1 MAEPKTVK
9 GTLVGILLGD
19 GATAETFSAFC
30 GINAKTINF
39 QTNTNEEF
47 IYDCANLDAPP
58 WRKLTKSGRFL
69 SVTGTGQ
76 LDSDVLS
83 RYQAAYDDD
92 DAVNAQISIDVP
104 AVDGGGYWESAMMLT
119 NLNITGNNGETT
131 TVEISLESSGPVTWV
146 PAT

>member
-19 GATAETFSAFC
+19 GATDETFAAFC

-47 IYDCANLDAPP
+47 IYDCDNLDTPP
-58 WRKLTKSGRFL
+58 WRRLTKSGRFL

-76 LDSDVLS
+76 LDSEALE
-83 RYQAAYDDD
+83 RYQEAYDDD
-92 DAVNAQISIDVP
+92 DAVNAQIQIDVP
-104 AVDGGGYWESAMMLT
+104 AADGGGYWTAALMLT
-119 NLNITGNNGETT
+119 NFNITGNNGETT